1 MRFTDTELQIKNI
14 PATGVVTSTL
24 PLNGVAFPQ

>member
-14 PATGVVTSTL
+14 PAPSVVTSTL
-24 PLNGVAFPQ
+24 PLNGVVFPQ